1 MILVNLVDLLTAKD
15 TGRVEVTLGHHD
27 VSVGLDDV
35 ERALLDE
42 RNHFFTE
49 VQLQRLKVR
58 PLVVVKVLLDNTSER
73 GRELE
78 VRAFGCVDAVA
89 FSQLPDEHGRQIVLI
104 ASQQHVPRCGDTGLE
119 VVGHRGVFTGAQCL
133 EPVVP
138 PRNKGRLL

>member
-15 TGRVEVTLGHHD
+15 TGRVEVTFGHHN

-42 RNHFFTE
+42 RNHLFAE

-58 PLVVVKVLLDNTSER
+58 PLVVVKVLLDDAGER

-78 VRAFGCVDAVA
+78 VRAFGRIDAVA
-89 FSQLPDEHGRQIVLI
+89 FRQLPDEHGRQIVLI

-119 VVGHRGVFTGAQCL
+119 VV
-133 EPVVP
+133 
-138 PRNKGRLL
+138 